1 MNPPPSSLVTP
12 EGGSGAAINFW
23 QYLLNSVIVATFI
36 TVVALLIHLYA
47 PDTAQVRTIKV
58 GEMVGSIAPIQ
69 GGGLV
74 AAVATGFVRVDLAS
88 GAVRPLTGAEVR
100 RLGASTY
107 QPETAASARR
117 GTP

>member
-1 MNPPPSSLVTP
+1 
-12 EGGSGAAINFW
+12 
-23 QYLLNSVIVATFI
+23 VAR
-36 TVVALLIHLYA
+36 L
-47 PDTAQVRTIKV
+47 
-58 GEMVGSIAPIQ
+58 
-69 GGGLV
+69 
-74 AAVATGFVRVDLAS
+74 VRVRVGPLRLDLPS